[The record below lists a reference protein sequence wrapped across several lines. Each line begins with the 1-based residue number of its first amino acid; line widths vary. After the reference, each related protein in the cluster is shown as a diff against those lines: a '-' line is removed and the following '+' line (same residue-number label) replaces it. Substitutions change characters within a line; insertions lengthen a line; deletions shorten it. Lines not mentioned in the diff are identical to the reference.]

1 MTQVG
6 PLVEESKRGTNLA
19 LAVALAFEEALG
31 KHYYVRIIVITLR
44 L

>member
-1 MTQVG
+1 M
-6 PLVEESKRGTNLA
+6 EEPALERGTNLA